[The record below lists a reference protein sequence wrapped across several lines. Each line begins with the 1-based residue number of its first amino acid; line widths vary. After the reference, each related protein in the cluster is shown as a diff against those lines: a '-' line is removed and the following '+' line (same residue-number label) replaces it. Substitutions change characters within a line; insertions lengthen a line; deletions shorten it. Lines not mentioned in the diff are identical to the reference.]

1 MNKSKVYYFL
11 STPRA
16 HTLKQ
21 SALMGVITEFKETS
35 CVHLTNG

>member
-1 MNKSKVYYFL
+1 MNKSKVHYFL

-21 SALMGVITEFKETS
+21 SALMGVITNFKEMS
-35 CVHLTNG
+35 CMHLTNG